1 MKINLI
7 INRYIFI
14 EFIFPFVLNLV
25 FFTFIFLM
33 TKILDITQMIIN
45 YNVGVGTVLRMIVYF
60 VPNFLVYVIPIAV
73 MASVLL
79 AFLRMSGDN
88 EIIAL
93 RAGGVGIFGLLP
105 PVVLF
110 SLIGVVLTF
119 WVSAYGMPWGRM
131 ALEKLTYQV
140 AVSNLELGLKERTF
154 TDSFNGVTIYVNEI
168 DPSTKELRD
177 VFIEDRR
184 IKHIVST
191 IVAPR
196 AILQSEPNRLVV
208 RARLFDGT
216 WNQADLKDRTVN
228 SIKFGTYELQMDLKL
243 AATPTAP
250 GKKRKHRKE
259 MSLTELRNYIRNAKQ
274 KDSSYYSRLITY
286 HNKFAIP
293 LSCLFLGL
301 LAVPLGILSS
311 GLKKSFGLGLGM
323 LFLFVYYIVMSAG
336 KVFGETGLYPPVI
349 GMWAPNLVILIITA
363 YFFYRSADNRTFKF
377 ISLRKLWQGQYPEK

>member
-79 AFLRMSGDN
+79 TFLRMSGDN

-93 RAGGVGIFGLLP
+93 RAGGVGISGLLP

-168 DPSTKELRD
+168 DPKTKELRD

-184 IKHIVST
+184 IKHIV
-191 IVAPR
+191 I
-196 AILQSEPNRLVV
+196 
-208 RARLFDGT
+208 
-216 WNQADLKDRTVN
+216 KD
-228 SIKFGTYELQMDLKL
+228 
-243 AATPTAP
+243 
-250 GKKRKHRKE
+250 
-259 MSLTELRNYIRNAKQ
+259 
-274 KDSSYYSRLITY
+274 
-286 HNKFAIP
+286 
-293 LSCLFLGL
+293 
-301 LAVPLGILSS
+301 
-311 GLKKSFGLGLGM
+311 
-323 LFLFVYYIVMSAG
+323 
-336 KVFGETGLYPPVI
+336 PVI
-349 GMWAPNLVILIITA
+349 HI
-363 YFFYRSADNRTFKF
+363 
-377 ISLRKLWQGQYPEK
+377 E